1 MTNVRRI
8 YVEKRK
14 EYATEAHEIQ
24 TNLVE
29 QLGLTIHS
37 LRIVHRYDVQGI
49 SEEILQQG
57 INTILAEPMVD
68 HVYDETFPMSE
79 KESVFAIEFL
89 PGQYDQ
95 RADSC
100 EQCFQILTGTSSTK
114 VRCAKLI
121 VVDIDK
127 NEDVL
132 NQIKHY
138 LINPVDQR
146 IASLEKPEHLNDETP
161 DIKSVPTL
169 TGFNDLDETGLNQF
183 LKDNGMAMNLDD
195 LKVTQGYFKNE
206 EHRDPTETEIKVLDT
221 YWSDHC
227 RHTTVITDIDI
238 QNGAFKEI
246 LEKDIESYKTSR
258 HAVYGVNTTR
268 PLTLMDLATISM
280 KELRKKGYLDDM
292 EVSEEINAC
301 SIEITVHTNQGDEQW
316 LLMFKNETHNHP
328 TEIEPFGGAST
339 CIGGAIR
346 DPLSGRSY
354 VYQAMRITGAGDITK
369 PISETL
375 EHKLPQSKISKTAA
389 QGYSSYGNQIGLATT
404 FVDEIYDDCYVAK
417 RMEVG
422 AVVGAAPKS
431 HVKREQPQPGD
442 IIVMIGGATGRDG
455 IGGATG
461 SSKEHNETSLEK
473 CSSEVQKGNALIERK
488 LQRLFRNPA
497 CTKLIKKANDFG
509 AGGVSVAVGELAD
522 GLDINLDAVPVKYQG
537 LDGTELAIS
546 ESQERMA
553 VCIEAKDFEKFK
565 EEAYKENLEAI
576 KVADVTDT
584 NRLVMK
590 WRGETIVDMS
600 RAFLDTNGV
609 RQHQVVDVCENEYDE
624 HPFDAVKSDLN
635 TVLQDANVASQ
646 IGLAEMF
653 DASIGKSTVL
663 MPFGGKYQLTPEE
676 GSVQKL
682 PVHGMTNTCSVMT
695 YGYDPKVSKYSP
707 YLGASYSVVEAL
719 ARITALGADYKKCRL
734 SNQEYFEHLGTDAQK
749 WGQPFEALLGLID
762 AQLAFETPSI
772 GGKDSM
778 SGTYKDI
785 HVPPT
790 VITFAVTTA
799 KTDNIVSASFKNPG
813 DYVYLVKHTPVKNH
827 VPNYEQLK
835 ENFETVHK
843 LMQEKK
849 IVAASTIKFGGL
861 GATVA
866 KMAFGS
872 KVGVAINTE
881 EDVYGFNLGSMIVE
895 ATESIQD
902 EHLELIGILND
913 DSKIVLNE
921 ETVEIEDAFK
931 AWTKRYSEIYPM
943 IVDEGKDT
951 LETPLN
957 DVEVP
962 MSKVV
967 VEKPKVI
974 IPIFPGQNCEF
985 DTTAKFERAG
995 AEVKQVVFNNL
1006 TVENIQ
1012 KSIDTLAEEISTAQ
1026 ILMIVGGFSSGDE
1039 PDGSGKF
1046 IANVLRNPK
1055 IAQAIDA
1062 MRANDG
1068 LILGIC
1074 NGFQALIKSGLLPY
1088 GDIEKLDTEN
1098 PTLFRNNIN
1107 RHVSHIARTRIT
1119 SNASPWLAGMKAG
1132 SVYSV
1137 AVSHGEGKFVAS
1149 EEVLN
1154 KLIENGQVATQY
1166 VNENGVP
1173 TMDGKD
1179 NLNGSS
1185 MAIEGIFSEDGKIF
1199 GKMGHS
1205 ERYEKG
1211 LFQNIAGNKDQDI
1224 FANGVR
1230 YFTHKQVK

>member
-1 MTNVRRI
+1 
-8 YVEKRK
+8 
-14 EYATEAHEIQ
+14 
-24 TNLVE
+24 
-29 QLGLTIHS
+29 
-37 LRIVHRYDVQGI
+37 
-49 SEEILQQG
+49 
-57 INTILAEPMVD
+57 
-68 HVYDETFPMSE
+68 
-79 KESVFAIEFL
+79 
-89 PGQYDQ
+89 
-95 RADSC
+95 
-100 EQCFQILTGTSSTK
+100 
-114 VRCAKLI
+114 
-121 VVDIDK
+121 
-127 NEDVL
+127 
-132 NQIKHY
+132 
-138 LINPVDQR
+138 
-146 IASLEKPEHLNDETP
+146 
-161 DIKSVPTL
+161 
-169 TGFNDLDETGLNQF
+169 
-183 LKDNGMAMNLDD
+183 
-195 LKVTQGYFKNE
+195 
-206 EHRDPTETEIKVLDT
+206 
-221 YWSDHC
+221 
-227 RHTTVITDIDI
+227 
-238 QNGAFKEI
+238 
-246 LEKDIESYKTSR
+246 
-258 HAVYGVNTTR
+258 
-268 PLTLMDLATISM
+268 
-280 KELRKKGYLDDM
+280 
-292 EVSEEINAC
+292 
-301 SIEITVHTNQGDEQW
+301 
-316 LLMFKNETHNHP
+316 
-328 TEIEPFGGAST
+328 
-339 CIGGAIR
+339 
-346 DPLSGRSY
+346 
-354 VYQAMRITGAGDITK
+354 
-369 PISETL
+369 
-375 EHKLPQSKISKTAA
+375 
-389 QGYSSYGNQIGLATT
+389 
-404 FVDEIYDDCYVAK
+404 
-417 RMEVG
+417 
-422 AVVGAAPKS
+422 
-431 HVKREQPQPGD
+431 
-442 IIVMIGGATGRDG
+442 
-455 IGGATG
+455 
-461 SSKEHNETSLEK
+461 
-473 CSSEVQKGNALIERK
+473 
-488 LQRLFRNPA
+488 
-497 CTKLIKKANDFG
+497 
-509 AGGVSVAVGELAD
+509 
-522 GLDINLDAVPVKYQG
+522 
-537 LDGTELAIS
+537 
-546 ESQERMA
+546 
-553 VCIEAKDFEKFK
+553 
-565 EEAYKENLEAI
+565 
-576 KVADVTDT
+576 
-584 NRLVMK
+584 
-590 WRGETIVDMS
+590 
-600 RAFLDTNGV
+600 
-609 RQHQVVDVCENEYDE
+609 
-624 HPFDAVKSDLN
+624 
-635 TVLQDANVASQ
+635 
-646 IGLAEMF
+646 
-653 DASIGKSTVL
+653 
-663 MPFGGKYQLTPEE
+663 
-676 GSVQKL
+676 
-682 PVHGMTNTCSVMT
+682 MT

-734 SNQEYFEHLGTDAQK
+734 SNQEYFEHLGADAQK

-835 ENFETVHK
+835 DNFETVHK

-861 GATVA
+861 GATIA

-881 EDVYGFNLGSMIVE
+881 EDVYGFNLG
-895 ATESIQD
+895 
-902 EHLELIGILND
+902 
-913 DSKIVLNE
+913 
-921 ETVEIEDAFK
+921 EIEDALK

-943 IVDEGKDT
+943 IVDEGKET

-967 VEKPKVI
+967 VETPKVV

-1012 KSIDTLAEEISTAQ
+1012 KSIETLAEEISTAQ
-1026 ILMIVGGFSSGDE
+1026 ILMIVGGFS
-1039 PDGSGKF
+1039 
-1046 IANVLRNPK
+1046 
-1055 IAQAIDA
+1055 
-1062 MRANDG
+1062 
-1068 LILGIC
+1068 

-1088 GDIEKLDTEN
+1088 GDMERLDEEN

-1132 SVYSV
+1132 NVYSV

-1166 VNENGVP
+1166 VNEKGVP

>member
-1 MTNVRRI
+1 
-8 YVEKRK
+8 
-14 EYATEAHEIQ
+14 
-24 TNLVE
+24 
-29 QLGLTIHS
+29 
-37 LRIVHRYDVQGI
+37 
-49 SEEILQQG
+49 
-57 INTILAEPMVD
+57 
-68 HVYDETFPMSE
+68 
-79 KESVFAIEFL
+79 
-89 PGQYDQ
+89 
-95 RADSC
+95 
-100 EQCFQILTGTSSTK
+100 
-114 VRCAKLI
+114 
-121 VVDIDK
+121 
-127 NEDVL
+127 
-132 NQIKHY
+132 
-138 LINPVDQR
+138 
-146 IASLEKPEHLNDETP
+146 
-161 DIKSVPTL
+161 
-169 TGFNDLDETGLNQF
+169 
-183 LKDNGMAMNLDD
+183 
-195 LKVTQGYFKNE
+195 
-206 EHRDPTETEIKVLDT
+206 
-221 YWSDHC
+221 
-227 RHTTVITDIDI
+227 
-238 QNGAFKEI
+238 
-246 LEKDIESYKTSR
+246 
-258 HAVYGVNTTR
+258 
-268 PLTLMDLATISM
+268 
-280 KELRKKGYLDDM
+280 
-292 EVSEEINAC
+292 
-301 SIEITVHTNQGDEQW
+301 
-316 LLMFKNETHNHP
+316 
-328 TEIEPFGGAST
+328 
-339 CIGGAIR
+339 
-346 DPLSGRSY
+346 
-354 VYQAMRITGAGDITK
+354 
-369 PISETL
+369 
-375 EHKLPQSKISKTAA
+375 
-389 QGYSSYGNQIGLATT
+389 
-404 FVDEIYDDCYVAK
+404 
-417 RMEVG
+417 
-422 AVVGAAPKS
+422 
-431 HVKREQPQPGD
+431 
-442 IIVMIGGATGRDG
+442 
-455 IGGATG
+455 
-461 SSKEHNETSLEK
+461 
-473 CSSEVQKGNALIERK
+473 
-488 LQRLFRNPA
+488 
-497 CTKLIKKANDFG
+497 
-509 AGGVSVAVGELAD
+509 
-522 GLDINLDAVPVKYQG
+522 
-537 LDGTELAIS
+537 
-546 ESQERMA
+546 
-553 VCIEAKDFEKFK
+553 
-565 EEAYKENLEAI
+565 
-576 KVADVTDT
+576 
-584 NRLVMK
+584 
-590 WRGETIVDMS
+590 
-600 RAFLDTNGV
+600 
-609 RQHQVVDVCENEYDE
+609 
-624 HPFDAVKSDLN
+624 
-635 TVLQDANVASQ
+635 
-646 IGLAEMF
+646 
-653 DASIGKSTVL
+653 
-663 MPFGGKYQLTPEE
+663 
-676 GSVQKL
+676 
-682 PVHGMTNTCSVMT
+682 
-695 YGYDPKVSKYSP
+695 
-707 YLGASYSVVEAL
+707 
-719 ARITALGADYKKCRL
+719 
-734 SNQEYFEHLGTDAQK
+734 
-749 WGQPFEALLGLID
+749 
-762 AQLAFETPSI
+762 
-772 GGKDSM
+772 M

-799 KTDNIVSASFKNPG
+799 KTNDIVSASFKNPG
-813 DYVYLVKHTPVKNH
+813 DYVYLVKHTPGKNN

-861 GATVA
+861 GATIA

-872 KVGVAINTE
+872 KVGVAISTE

-913 DSKIVLNE
+913 DSKIVLND
-921 ETVEIEDAFK
+921 ETVEIEDALK

-957 DVEVP
+957 DAEVP

-1012 KSIDTLAEEISTAQ
+1012 KSIETLAKEISTAQ

-1055 IAQAIDA
+1055 IAQAIDT

-1088 GDIEKLDTEN
+1088 GDIEKLDAEN

-1166 VNENGVP
+1166 VNEKGVP

>member
-1 MTNVRRI
+1 MK
-8 YVEKRK
+8 EKILEVK
-14 EYATEAHEIQ
+14 NLEVSFKTYA
-24 TNLVE
+24 
-29 QLGLTIHS
+29 
-37 LRIVHRYDVQGI
+37 GI
-49 SEEILQQG
+49 SHAVRG
-57 INTILAEPMVD
+57 IDFNLHKGETLAIVGESGCGKTVSSKAIMRLLPESNTIIGENSEVLFHGEDLLKKSENEMV
-68 HVYDETFPMSE
+68 
-79 KESVFAIEFL
+79 
-89 PGQYDQ
+89 
-95 RADSC
+95 
-100 EQCFQILTGTSSTK
+100 
-114 VRCAKLI
+114 
-121 VVDIDK
+121 
-127 NEDVL
+127 
-132 NQIKHY
+132 
-138 LINPVDQR
+138 
-146 IASLEKPEHLNDETP
+146 
-161 DIKSVPTL
+161 
-169 TGFNDLDETGLNQF
+169 
-183 LKDNGMAMNLDD
+183 
-195 LKVTQGYFKNE
+195 
-206 EHRDPTETEIKVLDT
+206 
-221 YWSDHC
+221 
-227 RHTTVITDIDI
+227 
-238 QNGAFKEI
+238 
-246 LEKDIESYKTSR
+246 
-258 HAVYGVNTTR
+258 
-268 PLTLMDLATISM
+268 
-280 KELRKKGYLDDM
+280 
-292 EVSEEINAC
+292 
-301 SIEITVHTNQGDEQW
+301 SIRG
-316 LLMFKNETHNHP
+316 
-328 TEIEPFGGAST
+328 
-339 CIGGAIR
+339 
-346 DPLSGRSY
+346 
-354 VYQAMRITGAGDITK
+354 
-369 PISETL
+369 
-375 EHKLPQSKISKTAA
+375 SKIS
-389 QGYSSYGNQIGLATT
+389 
-404 FVDEIYDDCYVAK
+404 
-417 RMEVG
+417 
-422 AVVGAAPKS
+422 
-431 HVKREQPQPGD
+431 
-442 IIVMIGGATGRDG
+442 MIFQDPM
-455 IGGATG
+455 
-461 SSKEHNETSLEK
+461 TSLNPTMKIGDQIAE
-473 CSSEVQKGNALIERK
+473 SILIHR
-488 LQRLFRNPA
+488 Q
-497 CTKLIKKANDFG
+497 
-509 AGGVSVAVGELAD
+509 
-522 GLDINLDAVPVKYQG
+522 
-537 LDGTELAIS
+537 IS
-546 ESQERMA
+546 
-553 VCIEAKDFEKFK
+553 K

-609 RQHQVVDVCENEYDE
+609 RQHQIVDVCENEYDE
-624 HPFDAVKSDLN
+624 HPFDAVNSDLN

-734 SNQEYFEHLGTDAQK
+734 SNQEYFEHLGADAQK

-799 KTDNIVSASFKNPG
+799 KTDDIVSASFKNPG
-813 DYVYLVKHTPVKNH
+813 DYVYLVKHTPVKNN

-861 GATVA
+861 GATIA

-872 KVGVAINTE
+872 KVGVAISTE

-913 DSKIVLNE
+913 DSKIVLND
-921 ETVEIEDAFK
+921 ETVEIEDALK

-957 DVEVP
+957 DAEVP
-962 MSKVV
+962 MSKEV

-1012 KSIDTLAEEISTAQ
+1012 KSIETLAKEISTAQ

-1055 IAQAIDA
+1055 IAQAIDT

-1088 GDIEKLDTEN
+1088 GDIGCGKS
-1098 PTLFRNNIN
+1098 NI
-1107 RHVSHIARTRIT
+1107 I
-1119 SNASPWLAGMKAG
+1119 
-1132 SVYSV
+1132 
-1137 AVSHGEGKFVAS
+1137 
-1149 EEVLN
+1149 
-1154 KLIENGQVATQY
+1154 
-1166 VNENGVP
+1166 
-1173 TMDGKD
+1173 
-1179 NLNGSS
+1179 
-1185 MAIEGIFSEDGKIF
+1185 
-1199 GKMGHS
+1199 
-1205 ERYEKG
+1205 
-1211 LFQNIAGNKDQDI
+1211 
-1224 FANGVR
+1224 
-1230 YFTHKQVK
+1230 

>member
-1 MTNVRRI
+1 M
-8 YVEKRK
+8 
-14 EYATEAHEIQ
+14 
-24 TNLVE
+24 
-29 QLGLTIHS
+29 
-37 LRIVHRYDVQGI
+37 
-49 SEEILQQG
+49 
-57 INTILAEPMVD
+57 
-68 HVYDETFPMSE
+68 
-79 KESVFAIEFL
+79 
-89 PGQYDQ
+89 
-95 RADSC
+95 
-100 EQCFQILTGTSSTK
+100 
-114 VRCAKLI
+114 
-121 VVDIDK
+121 
-127 NEDVL
+127 
-132 NQIKHY
+132 
-138 LINPVDQR
+138 
-146 IASLEKPEHLNDETP
+146 
-161 DIKSVPTL
+161 
-169 TGFNDLDETGLNQF
+169 
-183 LKDNGMAMNLDD
+183 
-195 LKVTQGYFKNE
+195 
-206 EHRDPTETEIKVLDT
+206 
-221 YWSDHC
+221 
-227 RHTTVITDIDI
+227 
-238 QNGAFKEI
+238 
-246 LEKDIESYKTSR
+246 
-258 HAVYGVNTTR
+258 
-268 PLTLMDLATISM
+268 
-280 KELRKKGYLDDM
+280 
-292 EVSEEINAC
+292 
-301 SIEITVHTNQGDEQW
+301 
-316 LLMFKNETHNHP
+316 
-328 TEIEPFGGAST
+328 
-339 CIGGAIR
+339 
-346 DPLSGRSY
+346 
-354 VYQAMRITGAGDITK
+354 
-369 PISETL
+369 
-375 EHKLPQSKISKTAA
+375 HK
-389 QGYSSYGNQIGLATT
+389 
-404 FVDEIYDDCYVAK
+404 
-417 RMEVG
+417 
-422 AVVGAAPKS
+422 
-431 HVKREQPQPGD
+431 
-442 IIVMIGGATGRDG
+442 
-455 IGGATG
+455 
-461 SSKEHNETSLEK
+461 
-473 CSSEVQKGNALIERK
+473 
-488 LQRLFRNPA
+488 
-497 CTKLIKKANDFG
+497 
-509 AGGVSVAVGELAD
+509 
-522 GLDINLDAVPVKYQG
+522 
-537 LDGTELAIS
+537 
-546 ESQERMA
+546 
-553 VCIEAKDFEKFK
+553 
-565 EEAYKENLEAI
+565 
-576 KVADVTDT
+576 
-584 NRLVMK
+584 
-590 WRGETIVDMS
+590 
-600 RAFLDTNGV
+600 
-609 RQHQVVDVCENEYDE
+609 
-624 HPFDAVKSDLN
+624 
-635 TVLQDANVASQ
+635 
-646 IGLAEMF
+646 
-653 DASIGKSTVL
+653 
-663 MPFGGKYQLTPEE
+663 
-676 GSVQKL
+676 
-682 PVHGMTNTCSVMT
+682 
-695 YGYDPKVSKYSP
+695 
-707 YLGASYSVVEAL
+707 
-719 ARITALGADYKKCRL
+719 
-734 SNQEYFEHLGTDAQK
+734 K

-799 KTDNIVSASFKNPG
+799 KTGDIVSASFKNPG

-861 GATVA
+861 GATIA

-902 EHLELIGILND
+902 ERLELIGILND

-921 ETVEIEDAFK
+921 ETVEIEDALK

-943 IVDEGKDT
+943 IVDEGKET

-967 VEKPKVI
+967 VETPKVV

-1012 KSIDTLAEEISTAQ
+1012 KSIETLAEEISTAQ

-1055 IAQAIDA
+1055 IAQAIDT

-1088 GDIEKLDTEN
+1088 GDIEKLDAEN

-1132 SVYSV
+1132 NVYSV

-1166 VNENGVP
+1166 VNEKGVP

-1205 ERYEKG
+1205 ERYERG